1 MIFDLLPYSIGE
13 IKLVSRSWRS
23 MADDW
28 IYSNNAEF
36 FKVEVSEATEENA
49 IISFKFSNEKATCF
63 PQLRGLFKDS
73 TLEATREITLEDG
86 LRSVTFVIPYD
97 RLDIYRFFPMMK
109 FKVRL
114 AMINVHDV
122 KRYPGKNLFQTA
134 FDLFM
139 NLKKSSAFF
148 CFVNNLDNYCVD
160 FVYQLTAAVKITYFH
175 SNSQISTVSDPRRFL
190 LEIAG
195 RLKVISITQRGI
207 FTKSENEFLFLGTKD
222 VNWVETFLEMFDRGL
237 RELRVDNS
245 RTAYITAAEAAFIA
259 ETLAVRGK
267 PFIFQTTLHDTPIQ
281 PKGCDWGRKLLIYDS
296 K

>member
-1 MIFDLLPYSIGE
+1 
-13 IKLVSRSWRS
+13 

-36 FKVEVSEATEENA
+36 FKVEVSE
-49 IISFKFSNEKATCF
+49 
-63 PQLRGLFKDS
+63 
-73 TLEATREITLEDG
+73 G
-86 LRSVTFVIPYD
+86 LRSVTFVIP
-97 RLDIYRFFPMMK
+97 
-109 FKVRL
+109 
-114 AMINVHDV
+114 
-122 KRYPGKNLFQTA
+122 
-134 FDLFM
+134 
-139 NLKKSSAFF
+139 
-148 CFVNNLDNYCVD
+148 D
-160 FVYQLTAAVKITYFH
+160 FVYQLTAAVKIT
-175 SNSQISTVSDPRRFL
+175 
-190 LEIAG
+190 
-195 RLKVISITQRGI
+195 GI

-281 PKGCDWGRKLLIYDS
+281 PKGCDWGLSRFPVELATQKF